1 MDLTLPTQLRRRT
14 WSFVDEYSGA
24 VAPGRVIAIAVT
36 TARAM
41 WRRRA
46 YDPEFLTAWE
56 ASVRRRL
63 SAEHSSALTRAAHPA
78 A

>member
-14 WSFVDEYSGA
+14 WSFVDEYSGT

-41 WRRRA
+41 GRRRVGGP
-46 YDPEFLTAWE
+46 DFLTAWE

-63 SAEHSSALTRAAHPA
+63 SAEPSRAMARATHPVA
-78 A
+78 